1 MLPIN
6 NNLKQ
11 NQPTPQYQPIA
22 EFYAGKT
29 VALTGGTGFLGQGIV
44 EKLLYSCPDVKKII
58 LLIRNKRGVTPEDRL
73 KSLADKPVCFFKVVA
88 NKNIILQKK
97 QN

>member
-73 KSLADKPVCFFKVVA
+73 KSLADKPVCLF
-88 NKNIILQKK
+88 
-97 QN
+97 